1 MITFGYGNKF
11 SAPLRALLF
20 VALGVLMIVAKADAM
35 QIFVKIIAA
44 FMLAAG
50 VVSIF
55 VGFKQRKDGTM
66 PLSFYNAAI
75 NILISVRMFVF
86 SEFVAGFV
94 SYLLG
99 FILFGFGLFQ
109 IVVLLS
115 MRQHV
120 KLGLAAY
127 ATPLIVATI
136 GAMIFF
142 SPKFLGQSLGIIAGV
157 ALIIY
162 GLSDFIASFRVRS
175 AMEAENLTSA
185 PAPENNPDEQEGES
199 LVPTDAK
206 EVDFEKVDEQ

>member
-1 MITFGYGNKF
+1 MITFGYSSKF

-35 QIFVKIIAA
+35 EIVVKIIAA

-50 VVSIF
+50 IVSVF

-66 PLSFYNAAI
+66 PLSFFNAAT
-75 NILISVRMFVF
+75 NIVIAVLLFAF
-86 SEFVAGFV
+86 SDFVAGFV

-99 FILFGFGLFQ
+99 LILFGFGLFQ
-109 IVVLLS
+109 IFVLLS
-115 MRQHV
+115 MRQQV
-120 KLGLAAY
+120 KLRFAAY
-127 ATPLIVATI
+127 MTPLFVTLI

-142 SPKFLGQSLGIIAGV
+142 SPKFLGQSLGIIAGA

-162 GLSDFIASFRVRS
+162 GLSDLISSFRVRS
-175 AMEAENLTSA
+175 AMEAEEV
-185 PAPENNPDEQEGES
+185 APENNPGEQEEES